1 MSKLAR
7 IAKRHRMSPGKALFY
22 EALVRAWRYP
32 VLRSVL
38 RIPFGTRQPK
48 AWIFLVGSY
57 NAGTTI
63 VKNAIL
69 SHPGVAGM
77 PVEGDIMTS
86 VLDDFESGDFPR
98 GMYANKDRIEAD
110 RAGAAPDA
118 KQIEKDWSPWIR
130 RGQRFLE
137 KSISNSLRMPHL
149 RKAFPGCR
157 FVCVVR
163 HPEDVARG
171 IRKRSQPKA
180 GGEYQNDFLD
190 QQWAYFY
197 QTMLDDSQPQDTV
210 FCSYESFIQ
219 SPAEEVER
227 LFKELELPTVPIRH
241 EGETLHVGA
250 VQHRIRPLP
259 IERAVEDNAVQQL
272 KNHLAVIAEQSS

>member
-7 IAKRHRMSPGKALFY
+7 IAKRHRMPLGKALLY
-22 EALVRAWRYP
+22 EALVRAWRFP
-32 VLRSVL
+32 ILRSVL
-38 RIPFGTRQPK
+38 RIPFGSRRPK

-69 SHPGVAGM
+69 SHPDVAGM

-86 VLDDFESGDFPR
+86 ALDDFESGDFPR
-98 GMYANKDRIEAD
+98 GMFANKERIMAD

-118 KQIEKDWSPWIR
+118 QQLEKDWSPWICPS
-130 RGQRFLE
+130 QRFLE

-149 RKAFPGCR
+149 RTTFPGCR

-163 HPEDVARG
+163 HPEDVAKG
-171 IRKRSQPKA
+171 IRKRSRPQA

-190 QQWAYFY
+190 QQWAFFY
-197 QTMLDDSQPQDTV
+197 ETMLNDGQAQDTA

-219 SPAEEVER
+219 NPAEEVTR
-227 LFKELELPTVPIRH
+227 LFQELELSPVPIRH
-241 EGETLHVGA
+241 EGEVLHVGT
-250 VQHRIRPLP
+250 VPHRIRPLP
-259 IERAVEDNAVQQL
+259 VERTVHASAVEQL
-272 KNHLAVIAEQSS
+272 KEHLAVIEEQQS